1 MADYLD
7 AARGLVDF
15 IGACPSMFHTTATIR
30 RELDE
35 AGFTY
40 LPETAAWNVCPGGS
54 YYTVRNGSTVIAW
67 VVGAEVGAAVCGV
80 DDAALPYHFRSRP
93 RTATRRPSRSNRCP
107 SSPVRAST
115 CV

>member
-35 AGFTY
+35 AGFAY
-40 LPETAAWNVCPGGS
+40 LPETVAWNVCPGGS

-67 VVGAEVGAAVCGV
+67 VVGAERGQT
-80 DDAALPYHFRSRP
+80 RSHRL
-93 RTATRRPSRSNRCP
+93 T
-107 SSPVRAST
+107 
-115 CV
+115 

>member
-15 IGACPSMFHTTATIR
+15 IDASPSMFHTTATIR

-40 LPETAAWNVCPGGS
+40 LP
-54 YYTVRNGSTVIAW
+54 
-67 VVGAEVGAAVCGV
+67 
-80 DDAALPYHFRSRP
+80 
-93 RTATRRPSRSNRCP
+93 
-107 SSPVRAST
+107 
-115 CV
+115 